1 MIEEKVRKQTFVTAD
16 VQSVFYKIIHSTN
29 GVCEEKRFLDPT
41 DAREVADE
49 TQGQVVKM
57 TKRIV
62 ETMEMELVR

>member
-29 GVCEEKRFLDPT
+29 GVLEEKRFLDPM
-41 DAREVADE
+41 DAKEAANE
-49 TQGQVVKM
+49 TAGQVVKM

>member
-1 MIEEKVRKQTFVTAD
+1 MVEEKVNKQTFIITD
-16 VQSVFYKIIHSTN
+16 VHSVFYKIIHSNN
-29 GVCEEKRFLDPT
+29 GVFEEKRFLDPK
-41 DAREVADE
+41 DAKVTAEE